1 MITKETK
8 INTDKA
14 LKIEY
19 LIQNGYKELE
29 IHRQIFNT
37 IDQKVMWFFTFVSTI
52 QWYLIVNFFIQR
64 KLNLFISQDFVL
76 ILVLIIWFIILW
88 LQIYILKWK
97 LLATWPHTSSQTNR
111 FKGEKTTLLDI
122 KSDTLGTLNE
132 SSSQNSK
139 IVWEK
144 GKYFRYSINTLV
156 LYFVFIIIYFLIL
169 SYVK

>member
-52 QWYLIVNFFIQR
+52 Q
-64 KLNLFISQDFVL
+64 
-76 ILVLIIWFIILW
+76 
-88 LQIYILKWK
+88 
-97 LLATWPHTSSQTNR
+97 
-111 FKGEKTTLLDI
+111 
-122 KSDTLGTLNE
+122 
-132 SSSQNSK
+132 
-139 IVWEK
+139 
-144 GKYFRYSINTLV
+144 
-156 LYFVFIIIYFLIL
+156 
-169 SYVK
+169 